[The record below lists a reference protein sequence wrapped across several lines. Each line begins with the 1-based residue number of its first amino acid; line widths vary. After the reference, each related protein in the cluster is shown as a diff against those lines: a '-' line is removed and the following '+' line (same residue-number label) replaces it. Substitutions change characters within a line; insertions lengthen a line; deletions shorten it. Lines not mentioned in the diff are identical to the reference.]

1 MTVGLDT
8 VRALPRS
15 LRRAALADLVTAE
28 FRQVLL
34 LPDNE
39 DMPTDVTVFDL
50 GMTSLRLIETRQR
63 LTRLVGGR
71 VEITVLFEHP
81 TVAGLLDHLAT
92 TVLADL
98 FAATATTRPDEPAP
112 PPMLDDLLRD
122 LTR

>member
-1 MTVGLDT
+1 MTGSLDT
-8 VRALPRS
+8 VRALPKS

-34 LPDNE
+34 WPDNE

-71 VEITVLFEHP
+71 VEITVLFDHP
-81 TVAGLLDHLAT
+81 TLAGLLDHLAG

-98 FAATATTRPDEPAP
+98 FATRATRPDEPAP